1 MNRNSD
7 PLFHLRDERR
17 SRGNPQ
23 SRPTAVREVTF
34 IPYRI
39 PYQSD
44 QWSTQS
50 QAGSSRS
57 EWQSEDGD
65 RLDRQSMWWQDY
77 DEGDDRCNAYYS
89 GNPQS
94 RTLARVRSHEQGVD
108 IARQSR
114 SHWQSEHADAWDY
127 NSGSV
132 TIDAHYGAA
141 RNQYSDT
148 EWRNWWYDTAERGWQ
163 ENWEDRTN
171 ALWERNRRWEE
182 NWSSWRRNST
192 ANPQEEGS
200 EAQSHAANATA
211 REAERR
217 PSSDMRRV
225 TFSEQD
231 QTAAYTEGE
240 TAVAAQPLPHEVP
253 PLPAQP
259 LPQEVPPPPAQPLP
273 LQVPPPPKR
282 PPVKTR
288 ELVVWKGVEIC
299 PDPQMNVYQ
308 AGVQY
313 TLEFFKNYH
322 LQDGFDYSGPAK
334 QHNEALKFIR
344 FKAVKDGLDFVVCP
358 NEAPMLIA
366 KCIHYDKS
374 PAFKFDETVMTPWR
388 WQEMLAQLDDESLR
402 HVIFGSHRAAVA
414 EEQYIIQ
421 CSAQKT
427 NAPDIKLARAF
438 KDFEDQ
444 YPSGANLWHFVLTRD
459 DFTKIAIHPNFRD
472 TKVGSYEDLDRTAL
486 VRVDNEMP
494 RKGIAE
500 SNGPRTF
507 AYFKDK
513 PYDKSLRL
521 DTTGKTAPKA
531 KAKAKTKAKAK
542 AKRAQNYSLQHLMVD
557 YGVSIPQE
565 PTTIRLDQG
574 IDASEESSAPCKCAD
589 CVNGVTPRKEC
600 NNEDDKYVIEVHRAH
615 LEEPQWDPMRQPQRA
630 PPEDCLDWTA
640 TADPNQP
647 NW

>member
-7 PLFHLRDERR
+7 PLAHLRDERR
-17 SRGNPQ
+17 NFRRNPQ
-23 SRPTAVREVTF
+23 SRPTLTMPHLISNR
-34 IPYRI
+34 IPDRI

-132 TIDAHYGAA
+132 AIDAHYGAA

-148 EWRNWWYDTAERGWQ
+148 EWRNWWYDTAERGWP

-171 ALWERNRRWEE
+171 ALSERNRSWEK
-182 NWSSWRRNST
+182 NWSWWRRNST

-217 PSSDMRRV
+217 PSSGMRTV
-225 TFSEQD
+225 TFAEQD
-231 QTAAYTEGE
+231 ETAAYTEGE
-240 TAVAAQPLPHEVP
+240 TAVAAQPLP
-253 PLPAQP
+253 
-259 LPQEVPPPPAQPLP
+259 QEVPPPPAKPLP

-282 PPVKTR
+282 TPVVTR
-288 ELVVWKGVEIC
+288 QLVVWKGVEIC
-299 PDPQMNVYQ
+299 PDPPMNVYQ

-374 PAFKFDETVMTPWR
+374 PAFKFDETVMRPWR

-438 KDFEDQ
+438 KNFEDQ

-459 DFTKIAIHPNFRD
+459 DFTKIAIHPNFKD
-472 TKVGSYEDLDRTAL
+472 TKVGSYEDNDRTAL
-486 VRVDNEMP
+486 VRVDTEMP

-507 AYFKDK
+507 TYFKDK

-531 KAKAKTKAKAK
+531 KAKTKAKAK
-542 AKRAQNYSLQHLMVD
+542 AKRAQNYSLQHLVVE
-557 YGVSIPQE
+557 YGVTIPQG

-574 IDASEESSAPCKCAD
+574 IDASEESSARPD
-589 CVNGVTPRKEC
+589 S
-600 NNEDDKYVIEVHRAH
+600 
-615 LEEPQWDPMRQPQRA
+615 LEETQPQWDPMRQPQRA
-630 PPEDCLDWTA
+630 PPKDCLDWTA
-640 TADPNQP
+640 TADSNQP

>member
-1 MNRNSD
+1 
-7 PLFHLRDERR
+7 
-17 SRGNPQ
+17 
-23 SRPTAVREVTF
+23 
-34 IPYRI
+34 
-39 PYQSD
+39 
-44 QWSTQS
+44 
-50 QAGSSRS
+50 
-57 EWQSEDGD
+57 
-65 RLDRQSMWWQDY
+65 MWWRNY
-77 DEGDDRCNAYYS
+77 WRRYEEGWNAYFEDVDRWNAYYS
-89 GNPQS
+89 GHPQS
-94 RTLARVRSHEQGVD
+94 RTLARVRSYEQGVD
-108 IARQSR
+108 IASRSR

-127 NSGSV
+127 NSGAV
-132 TIDAHYGAA
+132 TIDADSGAV

-163 ENWEDRTN
+163 ENWEDR
-171 ALWERNRRWEE
+171 ASEDGRSSGSGRSA
-182 NWSSWRRNST
+182 WSDEYQPWSWWRRNST

-217 PSSDMRRV
+217 PSSGMRTV
-225 TFSEQD
+225 TFAEQD
-231 QTAAYTEGE
+231 ETAAYTEGE
-240 TAVAAQPLPHEVP
+240 TAVA
-253 PLPAQP
+253 AQP

-282 PPVKTR
+282 TPVVTR
-288 ELVVWKGVEIC
+288 QLVVWKGVEIC

-344 FKAVKDGLDFVVCP
+344 FKAMKDGVDFVVCP

-374 PAFKFDETVMTPWR
+374 PAFKFDETVMRPWR

-459 DFTKIAIHPNFRD
+459 DFTKIAIHPNFKD
-472 TKVGSYEDLDRTAL
+472 TKVGSYEDNDRTAL
-486 VRVDNEMP
+486 VRVDTEMP
-494 RKGIAE
+494 RKGIAA
-500 SNGPRTF
+500 SNGPGTV
-507 AYFKDK
+507 AYVKNK
-513 PYDKSLRL
+513 PYEKYLRL

-542 AKRAQNYSLQHLMVD
+542 AKRAQNYSLQHLMVA
-557 YGVSIPQE
+557 YGVSIPQG

-630 PPEDCLDWTA
+630 PPKDCLDWTA
-640 TADPNQP
+640 QAADPNEP

>member
-132 TIDAHYGAA
+132 AIDAHYGAA

-148 EWRNWWYDTAERGWQ
+148 EWRNWWYDTAERGWP

-171 ALWERNRRWEE
+171 ALSERNRSWEK
-182 NWSSWRRNST
+182 NWSWWRRNST

-217 PSSDMRRV
+217 PSSGMRTV
-225 TFSEQD
+225 TFAEQD
-231 QTAAYTEGE
+231 ETAAYTEGE
-240 TAVAAQPLPHEVP
+240 TAVA
-253 PLPAQP
+253 AQP

-344 FKAVKDGLDFVVCP
+344 FKAVQDGLDFVVCP

-374 PAFKFDETVMTPWR
+374 PAFKFDETVTRPWR
-388 WQEMLAQLDDESLR
+388 WQEMLAQLDDKSLR
-402 HVIFGSHRAAVA
+402 HVITGSHRAAVA
-414 EEQYIIQ
+414 EEQCIIQ

-494 RKGIAE
+494 RKGIAA
-500 SNGPRTF
+500 SNGPGTF

-542 AKRAQNYSLQHLMVD
+542 AKRAQNYSLQHLVVE
-557 YGVSIPQE
+557 YGVTIPQG

-574 IDASEESSAPCKCAD
+574 IDASEESSARPD
-589 CVNGVTPRKEC
+589 S
-600 NNEDDKYVIEVHRAH
+600 
-615 LEEPQWDPMRQPQRA
+615 LEETQPQWDPMRQPQRA
-630 PPEDCLDWTA
+630 PPKDCLDWTA
-640 TADPNQP
+640 QAADPNEP

>member
-23 SRPTAVREVTF
+23 SRPTAYQSMPV
-34 IPYRI
+34 IPYHIPCRI

-50 QAGSSRS
+50 QAPSSRS

-77 DEGDDRCNAYYS
+77 EEGVDRWNAYYS

-132 TIDAHYGAA
+132 AIDAHYGAA

-148 EWRNWWYDTAERGWQ
+148 EWRNWWYDTAERGWP

-171 ALWERNRRWEE
+171 ALSERNRSWEE
-182 NWSSWRRNST
+182 NWSWWRRNST

-217 PSSDMRRV
+217 PSSGMRTV
-225 TFSEQD
+225 TFAEQD
-231 QTAAYTEGE
+231 ETAAYTEGE
-240 TAVAAQPLPHEVP
+240 TAVA
-253 PLPAQP
+253 AQP

-334 QHNEALKFIR
+334 QHNEALKFFR
-344 FKAVKDGLDFVVCP
+344 WKAMKDGVDFVLCP
-358 NEAPMLIA
+358 NESPVLVA

-374 PAFKFDETVMTPWR
+374 PAFKFDETVMRPWR

-438 KDFEDQ
+438 KNFEDQ

-513 PYDKSLRL
+513 PYDKTLRL
-521 DTTGKTAPKA
+521 DTNGKTAP

-542 AKRAQNYSLQHLMVD
+542 AKRAQNYSLQHLVVE
-557 YGVSIPQE
+557 YGVTIPQG

-574 IDASEESSAPCKCAD
+574 IDASEESSARPD
-589 CVNGVTPRKEC
+589 S
-600 NNEDDKYVIEVHRAH
+600 
-615 LEEPQWDPMRQPQRA
+615 LEETQPQWDPMRQPQRA
-630 PPEDCLDWTA
+630 PPKDCLDWTA
-640 TADPNQP
+640 PRADTNEP

>member
-1 MNRNSD
+1 
-7 PLFHLRDERR
+7 
-17 SRGNPQ
+17 
-23 SRPTAVREVTF
+23 
-34 IPYRI
+34 
-39 PYQSD
+39 
-44 QWSTQS
+44 
-50 QAGSSRS
+50 
-57 EWQSEDGD
+57 
-65 RLDRQSMWWQDY
+65 
-77 DEGDDRCNAYYS
+77 
-89 GNPQS
+89 
-94 RTLARVRSHEQGVD
+94 
-108 IARQSR
+108 
-114 SHWQSEHADAWDY
+114 
-127 NSGSV
+127 
-132 TIDAHYGAA
+132 
-141 RNQYSDT
+141 
-148 EWRNWWYDTAERGWQ
+148 
-163 ENWEDRTN
+163 
-171 ALWERNRRWEE
+171 
-182 NWSSWRRNST
+182 
-192 ANPQEEGS
+192 
-200 EAQSHAANATA
+200 
-211 REAERR
+211 
-217 PSSDMRRV
+217 MRRV

-240 TAVAAQPLPHEVP
+240 TAVAAQPLPQEVP
-253 PLPAQP
+253 PPPAQP
-259 LPQEVPPPPAQPLP
+259 LPQEVPPPPAKPLP

-282 PPVKTR
+282 TPVVTR
-288 ELVVWKGVEIC
+288 QLVVWKGVEIC
-299 PDPQMNVYQ
+299 PDPPMNVYQ

-374 PAFKFDETVMTPWR
+374 PAFKFDETVMRPWR

-438 KDFEDQ
+438 KNFEDQ

-507 AYFKDK
+507 TYFKDK
-513 PYDKSLRL
+513 PYDKTLRL
-521 DTTGKTAPKA
+521 DTNGKTAP

-542 AKRAQNYSLQHLMVD
+542 AKRAQNYSLQHLVVE
-557 YGVSIPQE
+557 YGVTIPQG

-574 IDASEESSAPCKCAD
+574 IDASEESSARPD
-589 CVNGVTPRKEC
+589 S
-600 NNEDDKYVIEVHRAH
+600 
-615 LEEPQWDPMRQPQRA
+615 LEETQPQWDPMRQPQRA

-640 TADPNQP
+640 TADSNQP